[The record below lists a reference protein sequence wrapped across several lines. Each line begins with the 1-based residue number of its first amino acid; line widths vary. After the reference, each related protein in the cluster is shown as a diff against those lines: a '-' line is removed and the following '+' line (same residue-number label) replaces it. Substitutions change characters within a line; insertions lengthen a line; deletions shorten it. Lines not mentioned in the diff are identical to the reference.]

1 MPAVNLT
8 AYLKHKDKCGVEIG
22 EWATQVGPGVAGG
35 VAACDVCVPRCTI
48 KFEKGRKE
56 LTNHSERAK
65 HRKASENGNN
75 NKPQSVAD
83 LFGKDKGADELRSK
97 TRDLEIAL
105 VQSLSRHDVPPEFAE
120 CLSAVLK
127 KYISR
132 HETGKY
138 ESCLSRYLWSQR
150 VPRRRDYQENEV

>member
-1 MPAVNLT
+1 MGNSGWP
-8 AYLKHKDKCGVEIG
+8 
-22 EWATQVGPGVAGG
+22 WQFGG

-65 HRKASENGNN
+65 HRQASKKGNN

-120 CLSAVLK
+120 C
-127 KYISR
+127 
-132 HETGKY
+132 
-138 ESCLSRYLWSQR
+138 
-150 VPRRRDYQENEV
+150 